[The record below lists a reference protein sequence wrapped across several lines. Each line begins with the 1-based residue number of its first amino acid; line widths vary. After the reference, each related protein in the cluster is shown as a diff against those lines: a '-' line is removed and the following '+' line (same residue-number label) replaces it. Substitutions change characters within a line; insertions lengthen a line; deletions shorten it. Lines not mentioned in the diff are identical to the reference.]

1 MRFFFSSNDFITK
14 AHLSIPLGLGIKC
27 KRDANET
34 VFNLAEIRQKC
45 IHDPKNFD
53 FFVLNNMLEK

>member
-27 KRDANET
+27 KRDANQM
-34 VFNLAEIRQKC
+34 VFNLAEIGQKC
-45 IHDPKNFD
+45 IRHPKNFD
-53 FFVLNNMLEK
+53 FFALNNMLEK